1 MSTGAKKVLLPGSAE
16 RPAGELETPG
26 LVLSL
31 VLLDCL
37 FPLTCLDQQWR
48 LELGKEGDDL
58 EVKEQRFGKKD
69 TFLNSVRESFLHLF
83 SLPRSDGNYQ
93 PLST

>member
-1 MSTGAKKVLLPGSAE
+1 MSTGVEKVLPLGSTD
-16 RPAGELETPG
+16 RQAGQLETPG
-26 LVLSL
+26 AVLSV

-58 EVKEQRFGKKD
+58 EAKGKDSVRKIR
-69 TFLNSVRESFLHLF
+69 FLNPVRESFLHLF
-83 SLPRSDGNYQ
+83 SLPRSDYQ